1 MMGLLG
7 YSPNMQR
14 TCQWVQG
21 RFGMGN
27 RPGKFLIFLFFR
39 VIDCFQ
45 IFVLILSEF
54 WRNN

>member
-1 MMGLLG
+1 MMRLLR

-27 RPGKFLIFLFFR
+27 RPGKFLIFFR
-39 VIDCFQ
+39 EIDCFQ

-54 WRNN
+54 WRIN